1 MFILRDYFLKRS
13 LVILKRYIFKLMF
26 VYKDMDRFYLQG
38 EFFVIEVIE
47 LGFFFRVYFFM
58 FFYGVVIFEQFV
70 VYIIFEFFFWVRRC
84 DVSLEFRV
92 FIESCR
98 IEAIRKR
105 VMYVVFGFEMY
116 VEFEQRVGSERVV
129 LIFVVVYNFVAIV
142 VDDVVGVYQTR
153 VERVV
158 FYVDVA
164 DFIFFQD
171 VVGY

>member
-1 MFILRDYFLKRS
+1 
-13 LVILKRYIFKLMF
+13 
-26 VYKDMDRFYLQG
+26 MDRFYLQG
-38 EFFVIEVIE
+38 EFFVIEVVE

-70 VYIIFEFFFWVRRC
+70 VYIIFEFFFGVRRR

-116 VEFEQRVGSERVV
+116 VEFKQRVGSDRVELV
-129 LIFVVVYNFVAIV
+129 FVVVYYFMAIV
-142 VDDVVGVYQTR
+142 VDDVVGVYQIR

-164 DFIFFQD
+164 DFIFSQD
-171 VVGY
+171 VIGY